1 MSKKDRLQ
9 GLELIRQ
16 GLKKESKILRKKQR
30 SCVEMIE
37 NIEIKHKAWI
47 RDLTDDRKPE
57 PLPQKKQNRIKVL
70 EKRILAFQKKIDE
83 KEARISDIEWAIKC
97 LRVAKI

>member
-37 NIEIKHKAWI
+37 NIKIKHKAWI

-57 PLPQKKQNRIKVL
+57 PIPQKKQNRIKVL

-97 LRVAKI
+97 LREAKI

>member
-16 GLKKESKILRKKQR
+16 DLKKESKILRKKQR
-30 SCVEMIE
+30 SCVVMIE
-37 NIEIKHKAWI
+37 NIKIKHKAWI

-57 PLPQKKQNRIKVL
+57 PIPQKKQNRIKVL

>member
-9 GLELIRQ
+9 GLDLIRQ

-37 NIEIKHKAWI
+37 NIKIKHKAWI

-57 PLPQKKQNRIKVL
+57 PIPQKKQNRIKVL

-83 KEARISDIEWAIKC
+83 KDARISDIEWAIKC

>member
-9 GLELIRQ
+9 GLDLIRQ

-37 NIEIKHKAWI
+37 SIKIKHKAWI
-47 RDLTDDRKPE
+47 RSLTKYREPE
-57 PLPQKKQNRIKVL
+57 PIPQKKQNRIKVL

-97 LRVAKI
+97 LREAKI

>member
-16 GLKKESKILRKKQR
+16 SLKKESKILRKKQR

-37 NIEIKHKAWI
+37 NIKIKHKAWI

-57 PLPQKKQNRIKVL
+57 PIPQKKQNRIKVL

-97 LRVAKI
+97 LRVTKV

>member
-9 GLELIRQ
+9 GLDLIRQ

-37 NIEIKHKAWI
+37 NIKIKHKAWI

-57 PLPQKKQNRIKVL
+57 PIPQKKQNRIKVL

>member
-9 GLELIRQ
+9 GLDLIRQ
-16 GLKKESKILRKKQR
+16 GLRKESKILRKKQR

-37 NIEIKHKAWI
+37 NIKIKHKAWI

-57 PLPQKKQNRIKVL
+57 PIPQKKQNRIKVL

>member
-1 MSKKDRLQ
+1 
-9 GLELIRQ
+9 
-16 GLKKESKILRKKQR
+16 
-30 SCVEMIE
+30 MIE
-37 NIEIKHKAWI
+37 NIKIKHKAWI

-57 PLPQKKQNRIKVL
+57 PIPQKKQNRIKVL

>member
-9 GLELIRQ
+9 GLDLIRQ

-37 NIEIKHKAWI
+37 NIKIKHKAWI

-57 PLPQKKQNRIKVL
+57 PIPQKKQNRIKVL

-83 KEARISDIEWAIKC
+83 KEARISDIEWAIRC

>member
-9 GLELIRQ
+9 GLDLIRQ

-37 NIEIKHKAWI
+37 NIKIKHKAWI

-57 PLPQKKQNRIKVL
+57 PIPQKKQNRIKVL

-83 KEARISDIEWAIKC
+83 KEARISDVEWAIKC

>member
-37 NIEIKHKAWI
+37 NIRIKHEAWI
-47 RDLTDDRKPE
+47 RSLTNDRKPE
-57 PLPQKKQNRIKVL
+57 PLSQKKQNRIKVL

>member
-37 NIEIKHKAWI
+37 NIKIKHKAWI

-57 PLPQKKQNRIKVL
+57 PIPQKKQNRIKVL

-83 KEARISDIEWAIKC
+83 KEARISDVEWAIKC

>member
-37 NIEIKHKAWI
+37 YISIKHEAWI
-47 RDLTDDRKPE
+47 RSRTNYRKPE
-57 PLPQKKQNRIKVL
+57 PLSQKKQNRIRVL
-70 EKRILAFQKKIDE
+70 EKRIIAFQKKIDE

-97 LRVAKI
+97 LRVVKI

>member
-9 GLELIRQ
+9 GLDLIRQ

-37 NIEIKHKAWI
+37 NIKIKHKAWI

-57 PLPQKKQNRIKVL
+57 PIPQKKQNRIKVL

-97 LRVAKI
+97 LREAKI

>member
-16 GLKKESKILRKKQR
+16 SLKKESKILRKKQR

-37 NIEIKHKAWI
+37 NIKIKHKAWI

-57 PLPQKKQNRIKVL
+57 PIPQKKQNRIKVL

-97 LRVAKI
+97 LREAKI

>member
-16 GLKKESKILRKKQR
+16 SLKKESKILRKKQR

-37 NIEIKHKAWI
+37 NIKIKHKAWI

-57 PLPQKKQNRIKVL
+57 PIPQKKQNRIKVL
-70 EKRILAFQKKIDE
+70 ETRILAFQKEIDE

-97 LRVAKI
+97 LRVTKV

>member
-16 GLKKESKILRKKQR
+16 GLKKESKILKKKQR

-37 NIEIKHKAWI
+37 NIRIKHEAWI
-47 RDLTDDRKPE
+47 RSLTNYRKPE
-57 PLPQKKQNRIKVL
+57 PLSQKKQNRIKVL

-83 KEARISDIEWAIKC
+83 KDARISDIEWAIKC

>member
-9 GLELIRQ
+9 GLDLIRQ

-37 NIEIKHKAWI
+37 NIKIKHKAWI

-57 PLPQKKQNRIKVL
+57 PIPQKKQNRIKVL

-97 LRVAKI
+97 LRVTKV

>member
-16 GLKKESKILRKKQR
+16 SLKKESKILRKKQR

-37 NIEIKHKAWI
+37 NIKIKHKAWI
-47 RDLTDDRKPE
+47 RSLTKYMEPE
-57 PLPQKKQNRIKVL
+57 PIPQKKQNRIKVL

-97 LRVAKI
+97 LRVTKV

>member
-37 NIEIKHKAWI
+37 NIRIHEAWI
-47 RDLTDDRKPE
+47 RSLTNYRKPE
-57 PLPQKKQNRIKVL
+57 PLSQKKQNRIKVL

>member
-9 GLELIRQ
+9 GLDLIRQ

-37 NIEIKHKAWI
+37 NIKIKHKAWI

-57 PLPQKKQNRIKVL
+57 PIPQKKQNRIRVL
-70 EKRILAFQKKIDE
+70 KKRILAFQKKIDE

>member
-16 GLKKESKILRKKQR
+16 SLKKESKILRKKQR

-37 NIEIKHKAWI
+37 NIKIKHKAWI

-57 PLPQKKQNRIKVL
+57 PIPQKKQNRIKVL

-83 KEARISDIEWAIKC
+83 KDARISDIEWAIKC
-97 LRVAKI
+97 LRVTKV

>member
-9 GLELIRQ
+9 GLDLIRQ

-37 NIEIKHKAWI
+37 NIKIKHKAWI
-47 RDLTDDRKPE
+47 RDLTDDRKPD
-57 PLPQKKQNRIKVL
+57 PIPQKKQNRIKVL

-97 LRVAKI
+97 LREAKV

>member
-37 NIEIKHKAWI
+37 NIKIKHKAWI

-57 PLPQKKQNRIKVL
+57 PIPQKKQNRIKVL

>member
-9 GLELIRQ
+9 GLDLIRQ

-37 NIEIKHKAWI
+37 NIKIKHKAWI

-57 PLPQKKQNRIKVL
+57 PIPQKKQNRIKVL
-70 EKRILAFQKKIDE
+70 EKRILAFKKKIDE